1 VSRAPV
7 LLLPPSEGKAPGGDG
22 PPWEPGTSTFPDLDG
37 ARAQVLEALARAGQD
52 VRREPTLPAL
62 ERFTGVLYK
71 ELDTPSLTA
80 VGRRRL
86 HATTL
91 VVNGLMGVSGTRDPL
106 PEHRLKMSAALDPL
120 GRLATWWRPQVT
132 DALRPRLARR
142 VVWDLLPGE
151 HAAAWD
157 PRDVPVARRI
167 TIRFVT
173 ADDRTVSH
181 WNKLLKGAVVR
192 HVVETGLTDPRGL
205 VDLDH
210 PAGYRF
216 DPRSSDL
223 GDDVAAVV
231 MRAT

>member
-1 VSRAPV
+1 MSRAPV
-7 LLLPPSEGKAPGGDG
+7 ILLPPSEGKATGGRGAPWQPGDG
-22 PPWEPGTSTFPDLDG
+22 ILPELDQ
-37 ARAQVLEALARAGQD
+37 ARNEVLAALARAGQD
-52 VRREPTLPAL
+52 VRTEPTLPAV
-62 ERFTGVLYK
+62 ERFTGVLYR
-71 ELDTPSLTA
+71 ELDVPSLSA
-80 VGRRRL
+80 AGRRRL

-91 VVNGLMGVSGTRDPL
+91 VLNGLMGVSGTRDPL
-106 PEHRLKMSAALDPL
+106 PDHRLKMSVALAPL
-120 GRLATWWRPQVT
+120 GRIATWWRPRLT
-132 DALRPRLARR
+132 EALGPRLARR

-157 PRDVPVARRI
+157 PRQVSVARRI

>member
-1 VSRAPV
+1 MSRAPV

-22 PPWEPGTSTFPDLDG
+22 PPWEAGRSALPDLDR
-37 ARAQVLEALARAGQD
+37 ARSEVLDALARAGQD
-52 VRREPTLPAL
+52 VRSEPTLPAI

-71 ELDTPSLTA
+71 ELDVGSLSTA
-80 VGRRRL
+80 GRRRL

-91 VVNGLMGVSGTRDPL
+91 IVNGLMGVSGTRDPL
-106 PEHRLKMSAALDPL
+106 PDHRLKMSVALPPL
-120 GRLATWWRPQVT
+120 GRVATWWRPRLT
-132 DALRPRLARR
+132 EALRPRLARR

-157 PRDVPVARRI
+157 PSQVAMTRRI

-205 VDLDH
+205 ADLDH

-223 GDDVAAVV
+223 GDDLAAVV
-231 MRAT
+231 MRAS